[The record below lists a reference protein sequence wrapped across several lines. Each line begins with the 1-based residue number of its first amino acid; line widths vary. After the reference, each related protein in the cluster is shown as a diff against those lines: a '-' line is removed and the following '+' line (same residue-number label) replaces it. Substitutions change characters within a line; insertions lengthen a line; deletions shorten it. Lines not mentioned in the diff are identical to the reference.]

1 MLKKLFA
8 LLMVLLITLA
18 LIGCGNQEPLKSDE
32 GWAVHYAIEYHEE
45 HVERLPEEYGYKVER
60 WRTVGLDDSCVKLSC
75 SILFFEVTLTTGYEI
90 FTYYVLIE
98 VVDTIWKFYSEERII
113 QYDVDS
119 I

>member
-8 LLMVLLITLA
+8 LLTVLLIVLA
-18 LIGCGNQEPLKSDE
+18 LMGCGKQEPRKSHA
-32 GWAVHYAIEYHEE
+32 GWALHYAIEYHEE
-45 HVERLPEEYGYKVER
+45 RVERLPKEYGYKIEE
-60 WRTVGLDDSCVKLSC
+60 WRTVGIEDSCVILSC
-75 SILFFEVTLTTGYEI
+75 SVLFFEVTITDGEDF

>member
-1 MLKKLFA
+1 MKKLIA
-8 LLMVLLITLA
+8 LLMVLLLTVA
-18 LIGCGNQEPLKSDE
+18 LVGCGNQEPLKSDE
-32 GWAVHYAIEYHEE
+32 GWALHYAIEYHEE
-45 HVERLPEEYGYKVER
+45 HVERLPEEYGYTVER
-60 WRTVGLDDSCVKLSC
+60 WRTVGLDDDCVKLSC
-75 SILFFEVTLTTGYEI
+75 SVLYFEVTITDGEDF